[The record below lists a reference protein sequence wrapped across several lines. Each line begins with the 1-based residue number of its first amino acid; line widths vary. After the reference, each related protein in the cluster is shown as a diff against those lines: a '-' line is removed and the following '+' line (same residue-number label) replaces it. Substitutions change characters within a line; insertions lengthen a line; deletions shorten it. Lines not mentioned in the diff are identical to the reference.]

1 GGANLD
7 HGGAGDSFGTREN
20 ATGDHVAFAH
30 DEDMSRVRLGNET
43 PSVEHEGIIGAGIVR
58 FDLGQNG
65 IEQIGVM
72 NLAIEN
78 LGRRAPDLARDY
90 GQSSV
95 RIYGRFV
102 FVWDDQGRMRL
113 IRSRI
118 HLGSFFD
125 SDGNSQS
132 NFIV

>member
-1 GGANLD
+1 FGADFDDGGAS
-7 HGGAGDSFGTREN
+7 DSFRAGED
-20 ATGDHVAFAH
+20 AAGGHLAFAH
-30 DEDMSRVRLGNET
+30 NEDMSRVRLSDEAAG
-43 PSVEHEGIIGAGIVR
+43 VEHEGVVGAGIVG

-78 LGRRAPDLARDY
+78 LGRRPPDLARDY